1 MSLVWILLIPLLGG
15 TLAWP
20 ADRWNP
26 LLPRIISLVSLG
38 LALMLSLPLLT
49 SAGALAVAP
58 STPWLA
64 DYDVAWIPAFGM
76 RFHLALDG
84 LSWLLV
90 VLTLALGIISV
101 LVSWQEVETR
111 VGFFHANLMWS
122 IAGTLGVFLALD
134 LFLFFY
140 FWELMLVPM
149 YFVIAIWGHERRRQA
164 AIKFFLFTQGSGLL
178 MLIAILALAFLYH
191 DRTGTLTFD
200 YTRLL
205 VLQPTGVVGMMIL
218 LGFVIAFLV
227 KLAAFPFHTWLP
239 ETHTQAPTAGS
250 VILASIL
257 LKTGAYGLLRF
268 VLPLFTAS
276 SIMIASTALWL
287 GVASIIYGAILAYG
301 QSDLKRLVAY
311 SSISHMGFV
320 LIGVFTFDPVAWQGV
335 VVLMIAHGISTGAL
349 FIIVGSIQKR
359 LHTRDLRRM
368 GGLWTDMPRLS
379 AFGAFFVIA
388 AMGLPGLGNFVGEFL
403 ILRGA
408 YAADPA
414 VAVSAAIGLIP
425 TALYSLI
432 AIQHAFHGP
441 VGGER
446 RLEDFGRRETAI
458 MISLGASII
467 WLGACPQPLLNTA
480 GPAIASLLP
489 RHASQAPEL
498 RNLPEGTMR
507 GNSGT

>member
-1 MSLVWILLIPLLGG
+1 MPRVISLAALTLTLALSFPLLALGPMTAPG
-15 TLAWP
+15 SSDVWLV
-20 ADRWNP
+20 DYN
-26 LLPRIISLVSLG
+26 LP
-38 LALMLSLPLLT
+38 
-49 SAGALAVAP
+49 
-58 STPWLA
+58 
-64 DYDVAWIPAFGM
+64 WIPAFGM

-90 VLTLALGIISV
+90 ILTLALGIISII
-101 LVSWQEVETR
+101 VSWQEIDTR
-111 VGFFHANLMWS
+111 IGFFHANLMWS

-178 MLIAILALAFLYH
+178 MLLSILALAFLH
-191 DRTGTLTFD
+191 LDNSGALSFD
-200 YTRLL
+200 YPALL
-205 VLQPTGVVGMMIL
+205 GTQPKGTMGMMIL

-276 SIMIASTALWL
+276 AVMMAPIGLWL
-287 GVASIIYGAILAYG
+287 GVVSIIYGAILAYG

-320 LIGVFTFDPVAWQGV
+320 MIGVFAFDPLAWQGV

-359 LHTRDLRRM
+359 LHTRDMRRM
-368 GGLWTDMPRLS
+368 GGLWTDVPRLS

-408 YAADPA
+408 YAVDPA
-414 VAVSAAIGLIP
+414 VAVAAAIGLIP

-441 VGGER
+441 ASGAR
-446 RLEDFGRRETAI
+446 KLSDFGPRETAI
-458 MISLGASII
+458 MLALGASII
-467 WLGACPQPLLNTA
+467 WLGAYPQPLLNTA
-480 GPAIASLLP
+480 APAIASLLP
-489 RHASQAPEL
+489 HRATTVLGL
-498 RNLPEGTMR
+498 RSEPTIVTR

>member
-1 MSLVWILLIPLLGG
+1 MSLVWILVVPLLGG
-15 TLAWP
+15 ALAWP
-20 ADRWNP
+20 ADRWHP
-26 LLPRIISLVSLG
+26 ILPRAISLAALVATLG
-38 LALMLSLPLLT
+38 IALPLL
-49 SAGALAVAP
+49 AANGRLAPVGPDAWLTVFDAP
-58 STPWLA
+58 
-64 DYDVAWIPAFGM
+64 WIPAFGM

-90 VLTLALGIISV
+90 ILTLALGIVSV
-101 LVSWQEVETR
+101 LVSWRDIDTR
-111 VGFFHANLMWS
+111 IGFFHANLMWS

-149 YFVIAIWGHERRRQA
+149 YFVIAIWGHERRREA

-178 MLIAILALAFLYH
+178 MLVAILALAFIHLET
-191 DRTGTLTFD
+191 TGTLSFD
-200 YTRLL
+200 YPTLL
-205 VLQPTGVVGMMIL
+205 GVQPEGTLGLMIL

-268 VLPLFTAS
+268 VIPLFAVS
-276 SIMIASTALWL
+276 ALAIAPVALWL
-287 GVASIIYGAILAYG
+287 GVVSIIYGAILAYG
-301 QSDLKRLVAY
+301 QIDLKRLVAY

-320 LIGVFTFDPVAWQGV
+320 LIGVFAFDAVAWQGV

-359 LHTRDLRRM
+359 LHSRDLRQM
-368 GGLWTDMPRLS
+368 GGLWTKVPCLS
-379 AFGAFFVIA
+379 AFGTFFVIA
-388 AMGLPGLGNFVGEFL
+388 AMGMPGLGNFVGEFL
-403 ILRGA
+403 ILRGV
-408 YAADPA
+408 YAVNPA
-414 VAVSAAIGLIP
+414 VAVCAAIGLIP

-441 VGGER
+441 TR
-446 RLEDFGRRETAI
+446 SDRQLPDFGRREQAI
-458 MISLGASII
+458 MLGLAASIVLLGAY
-467 WLGACPQPLLNTA
+467 PQPLLNA
-480 GPAIASLLP
+480 AAPALSGLMPQHPPAVLSLGQDRLEP
-489 RHASQAPEL
+489 L
-498 RNLPEGTMR
+498 RK
-507 GNSGT
+507 SGI

>member
-1 MSLVWILLIPLLGG
+1 MSLVWILVIPLLGG
-15 TLAWP
+15 VLAWP
-20 ADRWNP
+20 ADRWHS
-26 LLPRIISLVSLG
+26 LLPRIISLAALTIA
-38 LALMLSLPLLT
+38 LAISLPLLGNP
-49 SAGALAVAP
+49 GAIAP
-58 STPWLA
+58 IGPDAWLVVFDA
-64 DYDVAWIPAFGM
+64 PWIPAFGM

-101 LVSWQEVETR
+101 LVSWREIDTR
-111 VGFFHANLMWS
+111 IGFFHANLMWS

-149 YFVIAIWGHERRRQA
+149 YFVIAIWGYERRRQA

-178 MLIAILALAFLYH
+178 MLIAILALAFLH
-191 DRTGTLTFD
+191 LENTGTLSFD
-200 YTRLL
+200 YLILL
-205 VLQPTGVVGMMIL
+205 GTQPEGTLGLTIL

-268 VLPLFTAS
+268 VIPLFAATALT
-276 SIMIASTALWL
+276 IAPVALWL
-287 GVASIIYGAILAYG
+287 GVVSIIYGAILAYG
-301 QSDLKRLVAY
+301 QTDLKRLVAY

-320 LIGVFTFDPVAWQGV
+320 LIGVFAFNILAWQGV
-335 VVLMIAHGISTGAL
+335 VILMIAHGISTGAL

-359 LHTRDLRRM
+359 LHSRDLRRM
-368 GGLWTDMPRLS
+368 GGLWTDIPRLS
-379 AFGAFFVIA
+379 AFGTFFVIA

-408 YAADPA
+408 YAVDPA
-414 VAVSAAIGLIP
+414 VAVTAAVGLIP

-441 VGGER
+441 VSSPR
-446 RLEDFGRRETAI
+446 TLPDFGLRENTI
-458 MISLGASII
+458 MLVLAVSII
-467 WLGACPQPLLNTA
+467 WLGAYPQPLLDAAAPALA
-480 GPAIASLLP
+480 GLMPRRATPVLGLPSDPAILP
-489 RHASQAPEL
+489 LQKA
-498 RNLPEGTMR
+498 GI
-507 GNSGT
+507 